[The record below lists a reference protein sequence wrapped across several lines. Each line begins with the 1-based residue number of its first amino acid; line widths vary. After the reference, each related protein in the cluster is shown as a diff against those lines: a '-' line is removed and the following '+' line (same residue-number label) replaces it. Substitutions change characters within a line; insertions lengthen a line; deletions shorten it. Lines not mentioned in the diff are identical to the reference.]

1 MNFLT
6 GKVLSEKI
14 YDIIYNSEKYLL
26 ILSPF
31 IQLDRYFK
39 DEVFRTHMNN
49 SNVHIIIGFGKNEN
63 NINRSFKKEDFDYFL
78 QFPNVTIVYIQIYT
92 QNIME
97 MKTNL

>member
-1 MNFLT
+1 MNFIT
-6 GKVLSEKI
+6 GKELNDKI

-31 IQLDRYFK
+31 IQLGDYIKKEIFK
-39 DEVFRTHMNN
+39 THLNN

-63 NINRSFKKEDFDYFL
+63 NINRSLKKEDFEYLHNSKIFL
-78 QFPNVTIVYIQIYT
+78 LSIFPIFT

-97 MKTNL
+97 MGMNQ

>member
-1 MNFLT
+1 
-6 GKVLSEKI
+6 
-14 YDIIYNSEKYLL
+14 
-26 ILSPF
+26 
-31 IQLDRYFK
+31 
-39 DEVFRTHMNN
+39 MNN